1 MRLFATFILSAILW
15 IGLSSFKSISTDT
28 FVSKWKW
35 EKLGSKKVNYKL
47 DKDVIRLGKHEGT
60 FKKLKLVVS
69 KGALNMHRMV
79 VHYGNGSKE
88 EIKLRHN
95 FNRRS
100 NSRVIDLDGRNR
112 IIKKITFIYDTK
124 NNSKSRATVHVFGR

>member
-1 MRLFATFILSAILW
+1 MKAFGRLIICTILLV
-15 IGLSSFKSISTDT
+15 GLSSFTTNSDT
-28 FVSKWKW
+28 LLAKW
-35 EKLGSKKVNYKL
+35 ERLGSKKVNYSL
-47 DKDVIRLGKHEGT
+47 DKDVIRVGAHEGT

-79 VHYGNGSKE
+79 VHYGNGTNE
-88 EIKLRHN
+88 EVNLKHS

-100 NSRVIDLDGRNR
+100 NSRIIDLNGNNR

-124 NNSKSRATVHVFGR
+124 NRSRHKATLHVFGK

>member
-1 MRLFATFILSAILW
+1 MKTFATLLLSAVLF
-15 IGLSSFKSISTDT
+15 IGLSSFDTTKSNT
-28 FVSKWKW
+28 FTQKW

-47 DKDVIRLGKHEGT
+47 DKDVIHVGKHEGT

-79 VHYGNGSKE
+79 VHYGNGSQE
-88 EIKLRHN
+88 EIKLKHT

-100 NSRVIDLDGRNR
+100 NSRVIDLNGNKRF
-112 IIKKITFIYDTK
+112 ITKISFLYDTK
-124 NNSKSRATVHVFGR
+124 NRSRNRATLHVFGK